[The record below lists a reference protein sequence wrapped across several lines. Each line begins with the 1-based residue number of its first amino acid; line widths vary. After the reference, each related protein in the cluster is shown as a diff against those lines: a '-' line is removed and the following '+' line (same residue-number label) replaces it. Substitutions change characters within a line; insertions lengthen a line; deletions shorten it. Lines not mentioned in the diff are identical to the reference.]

1 MNSNQELLIQ
11 IKDINKIQELS
22 SKETLNNSEL
32 NEMAL
37 AMGFESYDEY
47 LDYTKIQ
54 KDLLISLNKDYNLT
68 NYDATDIYG
77 VLYVEDENVAYRRDC
92 GSSCDRTYRNCMG
105 ASTAAAFAAHAGC
118 IGLDPMIIG
127 GIICHGAA
135 LAVQYFVQDEC
146 GNQGL
151 SCHRGCIK

>member
-68 NYDATDIYG
+68 NYDATDIY
-77 VLYVEDENVAYRRDC
+77 AITSR
-92 GSSCDRTYRNCMG
+92 
-105 ASTAAAFAAHAGC
+105 AS
-118 IGLDPMIIG
+118 
-127 GIICHGAA
+127 
-135 LAVQYFVQDEC
+135 
-146 GNQGL
+146 
-151 SCHRGCIK
+151 R